1 MRQRLEAID
10 AEPLLRYQAIA
21 GCVGEEA
28 MLEFQD
34 WESKLDLPNPEDWI
48 AAAIDW
54 RSKGPQGGAPA
65 LDIPPRSDQVMAVL
79 GGRSPIA

>member
-1 MRQRLEAID
+1 VFFCAAALEAID

-34 WESKLDLPNPEDWI
+34 
-48 AAAIDW
+48 
-54 RSKGPQGGAPA
+54 
-65 LDIPPRSDQVMAVL
+65 
-79 GGRSPIA
+79 